1 MQRGLRMNENLS
13 KAIGDLI
20 LLSANMLNKILELSL
35 EITRL
40 RRENIELK
48 QYALELD
55 RELQGRK
62 QHHWN

>member
-1 MQRGLRMNENLS
+1 MNAIS
-13 KAIGDLI
+13 K
-20 LLSANMLNKILELSL
+20 LLLMVAEQTETIAKLTLEL
-35 EITRL
+35 IRL
-40 RRENIELK
+40 RHENIELK